1 MDRLAGSFSLPF
13 LMAISPDDVTVR
25 DYLRPLFR
33 RRWMVIAIVVLCTAA
48 TYSYYQD
55 QPKEYESSTRI
66 LLGGG
71 GNPLDQSA
79 GVLSDREVQ
88 DLAGLLSSR
97 DVANGVAKRLGR
109 TGDAGALAGSI
120 KAFASPGSDFVQLK
134 SSQGSAQ
141 DAADVA
147 NAFAQAFISLR
158 TDAVRKDVDKAVTA
172 TQAQLNTL
180 PRNKANETTRQQLE
194 DNIRQLRLTA
204 AVSTG
209 SATQVDPAVPPALA
223 SGPRPKRDAG
233 LAFIV
238 ALIGAIGLAYA
249 LQAFDRRPRQLEEL
263 SPLYGMPLL
272 SSIPH
277 VDAPDFQ
284 HEGHIAVAPAFKEP
298 LRQLRTNIQLAALD
312 KPFRRILVTSAIA
325 GEGKSTVVRNLA
337 LVLAEGGLRV
347 AVVDADLRRP
357 TLASAFNQ
365 QREPGLTDV
374 LTGRHTLAEALV
386 SVPIEVHGLE
396 ALARMGVTSDADP
409 QPATALQPD
418 AGALALLAAGP
429 EPPDPQAVLS
439 AARTRALLES
449 LSNDYDIVLIDSPPL
464 LHVTDA
470 VALAPSVDAVIIV
483 ARLGH
488 VTRENA
494 KRVPEMLG
502 MAGARPIGIVVND
515 VPVAESAS
523 YGYGYG
529 SSY

>member
-1 MDRLAGSFSLPF
+1 
-13 LMAISPDDVTVR
+13 MAISPDDVTVR

-33 RRWMVIAIVVLCTAA
+33 RRWLVIVIVVMATAA
-48 TYSYYQD
+48 TYGYYEN
-55 QPKEYESSTRI
+55 QPKDYQASTRI

-109 TGDAGALAGSI
+109 TGEAGALAGSV
-120 KAFASPGSDFVQLK
+120 KAFASPGSDFVQIK
-134 SSQGSAQ
+134 AYQGSAQ

-158 TDAVRKDVDKAVTA
+158 TDAVRKDVTKAVSA

-180 PRNKANETTRQQLE
+180 PRTAANKTTRQQLE

-204 AVSTG
+204 AVSNG
-209 SATQVDPAVPPALA
+209 SATQVDPALPPATA

-272 SSIPH
+272 TSVPH
-277 VDAPDFQ
+277 VETPEFEHGGQ
-284 HEGHIAVAPAFKEP
+284 IAVAPAFKEP

-312 KPFRRILVTSAIA
+312 QPFQRILVTSAIA

-347 AVVDADLRRP
+347 AVVDGDLRRP
-357 TLASAFNQ
+357 TLAAAFGQ
-365 QREPGLTDV
+365 EREPGLTDV

-386 SVPIEVHGLE
+386 TVPIEVHGLE

-409 QPATALQPD
+409 QPPAALQPD
-418 AGALALLAAGP
+418 AGSLSLLPAGP
-429 EPPDPQAVLS
+429 EPPDPQAVL
-439 AARTRALLES
+439 AAERTRSLLQG
-449 LSNDYDIVLIDSPPL
+449 LSDDFDIVLIDSPPL

-470 VALAPSVDAVIIV
+470 IAIAPSVDAVVIV

-523 YGYGYG
+523 YGYGY
-529 SSY
+529 SY